1 MGRVDAAMAKA
12 AAARGAAEADEKLA
26 VAPYAELEMPMTPPT
41 ASGPVG
47 PVGPVGHAGHAGQA
61 GASAAA
67 VRVEDLDITM
77 ARKVV
82 VDQKILPGSR
92 EQYRRLAAGLHQA
105 QAASAIKVVMV
116 SSAVPGEGKTLTVS
130 NLALTLSESY
140 HRRVLIVDADLRRPS
155 LHRIFKVP
163 GSPGLTESLLA
174 TDEHALHPYQ
184 LSPNLSLLPA
194 GAPSSDPMAAL
205 TSARMRHILD
215 DAREA
220 FDWVIV
226 DTPPIGLLPDASLV
240 AANVDATLFVIKAGE
255 TPFELVKRAV
265 DIVGSDRLLGVVLN
279 RATPDP
285 QRYGYGYAQY
295 GNQKLATDTP
305 DKR

>member
-12 AAARGAAEADEKLA
+12 AAARGAAEAVADDKPV
-26 VAPYAELEMPMTPPT
+26 VAPYVELQPSIAAPPPPSH
-41 ASGPVG
+41 AS
-47 PVGPVGHAGHAGQA
+47 ASS
-61 GASAAA
+61 GASPS
-67 VRVEDLDITM
+67 VRVEDLDSTM
-77 ARKVV
+77 SRKVV
-82 VDQKILPGSR
+82 VDQKMLPGSR

-105 QAASAIKVVMV
+105 QAATAIKVVMV

-140 HRRVLIVDADLRRPS
+140 HRRVLIIDADLRRPS
-155 LHRIFKVP
+155 LHRLFKVP
-163 GSPGLTESLLA
+163 TSPGLTESLLA
-174 TDEHALHPYQ
+174 PEERELHPHQ
-184 LSPNLSLLPA
+184 ISPNLSLLPA
-194 GAPSSDPMAAL
+194 GMPSADPMAAL

-240 AANVDATLFVIKAGE
+240 AANVDATLFVVKAGE

-265 DIVGSDRLLGVVLN
+265 EIVGADRLLGVVLN
-279 RATPDP
+279 RAMPDP

-295 GNQKLATDTP
+295 GGQKSAADNS
-305 DKR
+305 DKS

>member
-1 MGRVDAAMAKA
+1 MGRVDAAMARA
-12 AAARGAAEADEKLA
+12 AAARGAAEADGKA
-26 VAPYAELEMPMTPPT
+26 VVAPYAELELPVTPPS
-41 ASGPVG
+41 AP
-47 PVGPVGHAGHAGQA
+47 AGTA
-61 GASAAA
+61 GAIGAAGAAGATSAV

-77 ARKVV
+77 SRKVV

-140 HRRVLIVDADLRRPS
+140 HRRVLVIDADLRRPS
-155 LHRIFKVP
+155 LHRLFKVP

-174 TDEHALHPYQ
+174 TDDRPLHPHQ
-184 LSPNLSLLPA
+184 ISPNLSLLPA
-194 GAPSSDPMAAL
+194 GAPSGDPMAAL

-265 DIVGSDRLLGVVLN
+265 DIVGADRLLGVVLN
-279 RATPDP
+279 RAMPDP

-295 GNQKLATDTP
+295 SNQKLATENP